1 MLDFLI
7 RDFAD
12 LIPNNDSFATGVKDA
27 LETSMLM
34 CEEELPD
41 PSSGYDDTAASP
53 SPAQQIRSGLIS
65 TRKLH
70 LFDKK
75 HTNPFMSSENNTN
88 YANIVNIHGKRH
100 SYDFFTGTRPSHP
113 PAPPRKKAA
122 KAAPSRPESHV
133 PLSRVYKAVGGKKEA
148 ASKLHPA
155 VVPDKDPP
163 QVIQAK
169 GVQVA
174 DVGTNTDPSGA
185 FEAFETFDTTDSSDS
200 DVMLVAPVV
209 QLPCYPDASMDDPP
223 TPEHTNLDTNKDS
236 PLEKRASRPRSL
248 PARFRDTAAT
258 VDAVDTQHSGVA
270 NTPTRPRDGAV
281 QKRSRGRPR
290 KLSSTFSSQM
300 LSSVAASG
308 ICCSCCSKI
317 LTPEDLANM
326 PVDALSLALAPPR
339 A

>member
-1 MLDFLI
+1 MFDFSM

-12 LIPNNDSFATGVKDA
+12 LMPNNDSFATGVKDA

-100 SYDFFTGTRPSHP
+100 SYDFFTNTRPSHP
-113 PAPPRKKAA
+113 PPTPRKKAA
-122 KAAPSRPESHV
+122 TTPAESHV
-133 PLSRVYKAVGGKKEA
+133 PLSRVYKAVGSKQA
-148 ASKLHPA
+148 TASKLPPA
-155 VVPDKDPP
+155 VPNKDSP
-163 QVIQAK
+163 QAIQAK
-169 GVQVA
+169 AVQVA
-174 DVGTNTDPSGA
+174 DVGTNTDPP
-185 FEAFETFDTTDSSDS
+185 EALDTTDSSES
-200 DVMLVAPVV
+200 EVMLVSPMV
-209 QLPCYPDASMDDPP
+209 QLPCSPDASMDDPP

-326 PVDALSLALAPPR
+326 PVDALSLALLQQQT
-339 A
+339 